1 MVLAWGIW
9 KLRSGFRLRAVHL
22 AMLAYLLAAAA
33 SMLAHHHGAAK
44 VLGIAELCALAVVT
58 GDVAPGLKKPIALT
72 IAVTTLL
79 AVAAA
84 LAGFALHYAGIDT
97 ALVGTYGDLEPGA
110 YARVEAGFWH
120 PNGFASWL
128 VFASAV
134 CAQPDALDRRFRRVA
149 QVAFGVGVVLTFSR
163 SILAFGLG
171 LAIRCVRSRALIA
184 AATTIAAGVIVVLTF
199 THLSIHPFHPAAT
212 HSLAG
217 GSPRQQAIE
226 SSLQTVRA
234 HPLTG
239 VGPDEHPAIVNQD
252 GAVGPLDTHFTP
264 LNIAAT
270 LGVPALIS
278 FASIIVLLWRN
289 RPRDRAL
296 WSAMAGMALDALA
309 SDIEDFRHL
318 WVLFGLCDQR
328 KADSTSAASADSAV
342 PPM

>member
-1 MVLAWGIW
+1 MVLAWAIW
-9 KLRSGFRLRAVHL
+9 RLRTGFRLRGVHA
-22 AMLAYLLAAAA
+22 AMLAYVLAAAA
-33 SMLAHHHGAAK
+33 SMLAHHRGGAK

-58 GDVAPGLKKPIALT
+58 ADLAPALKKPIALT
-72 IAVTTLL
+72 IAITTLA

-84 LAGFALHYAGIDT
+84 IAGLLLHYAGIDT
-97 ALVGTYGDLEPGA
+97 ALVGTYGDLSPGA
-110 YARVEAGFWH
+110 YARVEAAFWH

-134 CAQPDALDRRFRRVA
+134 CAQPDALDRRLRRV
-149 QVAFGVGVVLTFSR
+149 VRIAFAVGVVLTFSR
-163 SILAFGLG
+163 SILAYG
-171 LAIRCVRSRALIA
+171 LAVLIRCVRSRGLVA
-184 AATTIAAGVIVVLTF
+184 AAAIVAAGIVVVLTF
-199 THLSIHPFHPAAT
+199 THLSISPLHPLAT
-212 HSLAG
+212 HTLAG
-217 GSPRQQAIE
+217 ESPRQQAIE
-226 SSLQTVRA
+226 SSLRTVRE

-239 VGPDEHPAIVNQD
+239 VGPDAHPAIVNQD
-252 GAVGPLDTHFTP
+252 GAIGPLDTHFTP

-270 LGVPALIS
+270 LGLPALAA
-278 FASIIVLLWRN
+278 FTAIIILLCRN

-328 KADSTSAASADSAV
+328 SADSTSPASSDSPV